1 GAAGHQRR
9 PAAPLQPAGRL
20 PIPSA
25 LSGGDGALLGCR
37 PQPPAGDPQ
46 PARELLLASRPGGT
60 DMNQPLLE
68 VRGLRKFFPIT
79 RGFLQRAVG
88 HVRAVDGV
96 DFTLNEGETLGLV
109 GESGCGKTTASRCIL
124 RAIDPTGGEILYRTR
139 AGRVVDLAALSSAE
153 LRPLRPEIQMIFQD
167 PFGSLNPRMTL
178 FDNVGEPLL
187 VNGMRSRR
195 RRADRVAELLRLV
208 GLRPE
213 FMHRF
218 PHAFSGGQRQ
228 RIGIARALSTEPRL
242 VVADEPVS
250 ALDVSI
256 QAQVLNLLL
265 ELQAR
270 LHLTF
275 LFVAHDLSVVRHI
288 SDRVAVMYVGQLVEL
303 ASAEEIFRH
312 PRHPY
317 TAALMRAVPVP
328 DPRVASGDDA
338 LKGEV
343 PSPAAPPP
351 GCYFHPR
358 CPFALDVCRT

>member
-1 GAAGHQRR
+1 MIA
-9 PAAPLQPAGRL
+9 
-20 PIPSA
+20 
-25 LSGGDGALLGCR
+25 
-37 PQPPAGDPQ
+37 
-46 PARELLLASRPGGT
+46 
-60 DMNQPLLE
+60 PLLE
-68 VRGLRKFFPIT
+68 VRGLRKYFPLAKGLLRRVT
-79 RGFLQRAVG
+79 GY
-88 HVRAVDGV
+88 VRAVDDV
-96 DFTLNEGETLGLV
+96 SFTIQEGETLGLV
-109 GESGCGKTTASRCIL
+109 GESGCGKTTTSRCIL

-139 AGRVVDLAALSSAE
+139 DDTVVDLAQMSAGQ
-153 LRPLRPEIQMIFQD
+153 LGPLRKDIQMIFQD

-187 VNGMRSRR
+187 VNGMRRR
-195 RRADRVAELLRLV
+195 QDRMDRVVELLRLV

-228 RIGIARALSTEPRL
+228 RIGIARALATGPRL

-250 ALDVSI
+250 ALDVSV

-265 ELQAR
+265 ELQSR
-270 LHLTF
+270 LRLTF

-303 ASAEEIFRH
+303 APTAAIFSR

-328 DPRVASGDDA
+328 DPRVVGDDGI
-338 LKGEV
+338 LPGEV
-343 PSPAAPPP
+343 PSPASPPS

-358 CPFALDVCRT
+358 CTFAEERCRRETPVLQEVTPGHFARCHFAAELELGVG